1 MTIYVIR
8 YIISKQSEDTPN
20 SDANSDA
27 RKGGIRMAK
36 YRVTAKAK
44 DSKCPYVKEGDRIVI
59 EGTMVNL
66 RETDSLCAV
75 ALGAIQYS
83 LFMMGKAEDPR
94 DFGRQDTYIL
104 QCPDPET
111 RVMFE
116 ISRTRVED

>member
-8 YIISKQSEDTPN
+8 YIISEQSQEMQDFHAG
-20 SDANSDA
+20 SDVK
-27 RKGGIRMAK
+27 KGGVRMAN
-36 YRVTAKAK
+36 YRVIARAK

-66 RETDSLCAV
+66 KETDSLCAV

-94 DFGRQDTYIL
+94 DFGRQDTYVL

-116 ISRTRVED
+116 ISRTRLKD